1 MPTANGLMSGA
12 SVNEIF
18 YLMEK
23 AMESIKLNDENVVVE
38 MPLSQSNIDIP
49 VPGEPADFTAINV
62 EGCLSSSNVIS

>member
-1 MPTANGLMSGA
+1 
-12 SVNEIF
+12 
-18 YLMEK
+18 MEK

>member
-1 MPTANGLMSGA
+1 MPTANGLMCGA

-23 AMESIKLNDENVVVE
+23 AMESVQLNDENAAVE
-38 MPLSQSNIDIP
+38 RPLSQSNINIP